1 MFAVEP
7 DDMEA
12 VTRRD
17 RRLAQLPWR
26 KRDKGLLEFRRRLP
40 GGDLA
45 EIAALRRRRA
55 ARMRLRKFGKPR
67 GLLAQFGEHRG
78 GILVCLGMRRAIRG
92 QRRKQDVRGLVDIGR
107 AEARAVAVV
116 IAPAGFIVRFGDRN
130 LAIDQTADDCFFVGF
145 AASVAVTQRLRCDSE
160 AARLLQQQLAD
171 DQRARGLL
179 PGRDRLGRRVVLHFA
194 HDGVAGDRYAVHAD
208 LNRFFC
214 RYLRVGRAGCHRGH
228 SARKAPRV
236 RVVRT
241 T

>member
-7 DDMEA
+7 DDMGA

-17 RRLAQLPWR
+17 RRFAQLPGR

-92 QRRKQDVRGLVDIGR
+92 QRRKQDVRGLSLIH
-107 AEARAVAVV
+107 
-116 IAPAGFIVRFGDRN
+116 I
-130 LAIDQTADDCFFVGF
+130 
-145 AASVAVTQRLRCDSE
+145 SE
-160 AARLLQQQLAD
+160 
-171 DQRARGLL
+171 
-179 PGRDRLGRRVVLHFA
+179 PTRLGMIS
-194 HDGVAGDRYAVHAD
+194 YAV
-208 LNRFFC
+208 FC
-214 RYLRVGRAGCHRGH
+214 LKKKKKKKR
-228 SARKAPRV
+228 
-236 RVVRT
+236 
-241 T
+241 